1 MVWPAYTVSVPW
13 TVVTVYLWTDYDITQ
28 CTCIIVIHIAYM
40 QTAHREANSA
50 DASHGLPMRLD
61 SLYRP
66 SRRCFHTSSA
76 ISAIPSS
83 SSTLSAHGKHDHVQ
97 KACVLMKRQ
106 GSHAR
111 NASSMSFGSQ
121 LQRKM
126 GSRLVALVSARG
138 AGIGYTR
145 LPRRAQM
152 SRS

>member
-1 MVWPAYTVSVPW
+1 MVWPAYIVSVPW
-13 TVVTVYLWTDYDITQ
+13 TLVTVYLWTDYDITQ

-40 QTAHREANSA
+40 QIVKRT
-50 DASHGLPMRLD
+50 PPTRLMVFQCD
-61 SLYRP
+61 WTRSIDLP
-66 SRRCFHTSSA
+66 SRRRFHTSSA
-76 ISAIPSS
+76 ISTIPSS
-83 SSTLSAHGKHDHVQ
+83 SSTLSAHGKHYYGK

-111 NASSMSFGSQ
+111 NASSMFFDSQ

-138 AGIGYTR
+138 AGTGYTR